1 MLCCWG
7 LDRPLGSWS
16 INTAKLCQPKTGKI
30 IAKNHSRIYAETQWA
45 ITKLLRAKLLGSPFA
60 LLQWRRK
67 ELRQLLLQKGNLYWY
82 KKVHLYGQKD
92 PGKTTTFYF
101 WFQFGTRL
109 STKKQW
115 SPYPGVL
122 TAYLPQDEVCKD
134 ANFPQFNTVFHSPCV
149 YTFEIQVRAKQQMQK
164 EVTIWGFLARALH
177 CFSAVTVYLQ
187 K

>member
-1 MLCCWG
+1 MLSCWG
-7 LDRPLGSWS
+7 LDGPLGSWS
-16 INTAKLCQPKTGKI
+16 INAAKLCQPKTGKI

-92 PGKTTTFYF
+92 PGKTTTFLVSV
-101 WFQFGTRL
+101 WHMHL

-115 SPYPGVL
+115 SPYPRVL
-122 TAYLPQDEVCKD
+122 TAYLRQDEVCKD
-134 ANFPQFNTVFHSPCV
+134 ANFPQFNTVFRSSCV

-164 EVTIWGFLARALH
+164 EVTIWSFLARALH